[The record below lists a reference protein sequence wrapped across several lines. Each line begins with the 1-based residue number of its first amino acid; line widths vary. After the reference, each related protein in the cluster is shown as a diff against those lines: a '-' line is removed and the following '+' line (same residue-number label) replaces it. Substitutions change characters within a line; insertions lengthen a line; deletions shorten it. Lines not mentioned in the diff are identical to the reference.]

1 MPETTLNRPYTLTN
15 FCAQCR
21 SESRLSIT
29 VDETPIRTNISVT
42 CKRGHVHA
50 GDIPREGPRTVENL
64 LQDIQRA
71 IRGGGLEYVG
81 HLADGGIIKPPRRR
95 EL

>member
-1 MPETTLNRPYTLTN
+1 MSETTLNRPYTLTN
-15 FCAQCR
+15 LCAQCR
-21 SESRLSIT
+21 SESRLSVT

-81 HLADGGIIKPPRRR
+81 RLADGGIIKPPRRR
-95 EL
+95 EP